1 MVDDRKI
8 TLIRRT
14 RESCHAFYQALV
26 QDPVLFGD
34 GEAYQPYQY
43 DPDAVNALFHKREQQ
58 RDRMGF
64 SVLLGNVVIGD
75 VSFKH
80 IDREKRC
87 CELEICMTNDRVKNK
102 GYGTQAERLAVQYA
116 FEQMDMEMVL
126 ADCLEKNTRSQHVLE
141 KVGFELVSQP
151 QGFRGYRMTKERY
164 LQVMKARQEAK
175 EETLIDRP

>member
-34 GEAYQPYQY
+34 GESYQPYQY

-87 CELEICMTNDRVKNK
+87 CELEICMT
-102 GYGTQAERLAVQYA
+102 
-116 FEQMDMEMVL
+116 
-126 ADCLEKNTRSQHVLE
+126 
-141 KVGFELVSQP
+141 
-151 QGFRGYRMTKERY
+151 KERY
-164 LQVMKARQEAK
+164 CQVLKAR
-175 EETLIDRP
+175 P